1 MSLNAVKHGLTSNKM
16 FVLQNENPAAWT
28 ELLQQC
34 VTDYKPATPLEQTYV
49 QAIAFALLRLRRI
62 YSVQTAMVD
71 LEMDGQ
77 AAAFDKNYETADE
90 TVRKTLAVRELLSDA
105 RPLTNISRYEV
116 ALQRAHDRAV
126 NNLLNLRKLRNENN
140 SVPVGVSPR

>member
-16 FVLQNENPAAWT
+16 FVLQNENPAAWA
-28 ELLQQC
+28 ELLEQC
-34 VTDYKPATPLEQTYV
+34 VTDYKPVTPLEETYV
-49 QAIAFALLRLRRI
+49 QAIAFALWRLRRI

-90 TVRKTLAVRELLSDA
+90 TVRKTLAVRELLRDA

-126 NNLLNLRKLRNENN
+126 NNLLNLRKLRNETIG
-140 SVPVGVSPR
+140 VGPR